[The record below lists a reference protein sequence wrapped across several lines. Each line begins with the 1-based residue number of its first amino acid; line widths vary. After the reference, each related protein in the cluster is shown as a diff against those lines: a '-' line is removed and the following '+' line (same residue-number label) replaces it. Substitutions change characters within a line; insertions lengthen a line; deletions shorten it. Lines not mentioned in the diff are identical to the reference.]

1 MQAQKAQKA
10 HKKHK
15 NANKWINDFFPF
27 RCFLSAWKRCLFCFC
42 SLICVLCFLYVWNP
56 SVKKKQTALMISL
69 TLLLALLNPDQISC
83 WISLFIQPLLPDCSF
98 ITVKSNVCHLLLY
111 QLKLFMNAYWMFIIS
126 IYWKRHNSR
135 IVKTKVC
142 SRLQTSNQ
150 YSSITKNDKFLPLI
164 IRGVIKTPPK
174 TLWRIV
180 LQE

>member
-1 MQAQKAQKA
+1 MKTL
-10 HKKHK
+10 
-15 NANKWINDFFPF
+15 PF
-27 RCFLSAWKRCLFCFC
+27 LLLFAYMRFVLFVRVKSFC
-42 SLICVLCFLYVWNP
+42 K
-56 SVKKKQTALMISL
+56 KKKQTALMTSL

-98 ITVKSNVCHLLLY
+98 ITVKSNICHLLLY

-180 LQE
+180 LQEQSTAESR